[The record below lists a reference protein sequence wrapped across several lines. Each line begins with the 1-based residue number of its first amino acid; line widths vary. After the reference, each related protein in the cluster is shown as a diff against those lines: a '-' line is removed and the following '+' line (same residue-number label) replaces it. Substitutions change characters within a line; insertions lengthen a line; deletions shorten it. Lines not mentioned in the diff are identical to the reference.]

1 VSEETFSGDR
11 IGFGVE
17 ATGEEHG
24 LMGLAL
30 LQAIS
35 IGVGF
40 IAFVVVA
47 ILVVSILYSAI
58 KIVKEYERGVIFRLG
73 RVQGGPKGPG
83 LFVLLPMVDRMV
95 KIDLRTVT
103 MDVPPQDVITRD
115 NVPARVNAVVYFRV
129 VDPNRSVIE
138 VENHVLAT
146 SQISQTTLRSVLGQ
160 KDLDELLTNR
170 EEINEEL
177 QTIIDEQ
184 TDPWGIK
191 VSVVEVKDVEIP
203 SQMQRAMAR
212 QAESERERRAKIIA
226 AEGEYQ
232 ASERLRQAADRLESP
247 TALQL
252 RLFQTM
258 GEIAVNQNSTIIL
271 PVPIDLIRPFI
282 ESQDGS
288 YGEGVRAARR
298 EEEEAERLYEET
310 VGETSSGT
318 EKLAGE
324 QVPGEPRSSG
334 DRT

>member
-1 VSEETFSGDR
+1 VY
-11 IGFGVE
+11 
-17 ATGEEHG
+17 AA
-24 LMGLAL
+24 LAL
-30 LQAIS
+30 LQAVG
-35 IGVGF
+35 IGLVAIVVV
-40 IAFVVVA
+40 IAAIFVVS
-47 ILVVSILYSAI
+47 VVLSAI
-58 KIVKEYERGVIFRLG
+58 KVVKEYERGVIFRIG

-83 LFVLLPMVDRMV
+83 LFILLPVVDRMV
-95 KIDLRTVT
+95 KVDLRTVT

-115 NVPARVNAVVYFRV
+115 NVPARVTAVIYFRV
-129 VDPNRSVIE
+129 VDPNKSVLE

-160 KDLDELLTNR
+160 KNLDDLLTNR

-177 QTIIDEQ
+177 QKIIDEQ
-184 TDPWGIK
+184 TEPWGIK

-271 PVPIDLIRPFI
+271 PVPIDLFKPFL
-282 ESQDGS
+282 ESHNGSS
-288 YGEGVRAARR
+288 YGQGVRAARR
-298 EEEEAERLYEET
+298 EEQKEAERLYEEA
-310 VGETSSGT
+310 VGEAAREVSSEEVPT
-318 EKLAGE
+318 EMPDGE
-324 QVPGEPRSSG
+324 ANR
-334 DRT
+334 

>member
-1 VSEETFSGDR
+1 M
-11 IGFGVE
+11 GF
-17 ATGEEHG
+17 
-24 LMGLAL
+24 AL
-30 LQAIS
+30 LQAIPAG
-35 IGVGF
+35 IGF
-40 IAFVVVA
+40 IAVAVVLIFLASVL
-47 ILVVSILYSAI
+47 ISAI
-58 KIVKEYERGVIFRLG
+58 KVVKEYERGVIFRLG

-83 LFVLLPMVDRMV
+83 LFILLPFIDNMV

-129 VDPNRSVIE
+129 VDPNKSVIE

-160 KDLDELLTNR
+160 KDLDGLLTNR
-170 EEINEEL
+170 DEINDEL
-177 QTIIDEQ
+177 QNIIDKQ

-203 SQMQRAMAR
+203 QQMQRAMAR

-232 ASERLRQAADRLESP
+232 ASQRLRQAADRLESP
-247 TALQL
+247 QALQL

-271 PVPIDLIRPFI
+271 PVPIDLLRPYL
-282 ESQDGS
+282 SVPDGS
-288 YGEGVRAARR
+288 RGDYEARAQRER
-298 EEEEAERLYEET
+298 LEEEEEAERMYEEA
-310 VGETSSGT
+310 VGDVPRE
-318 EKLAGE
+318 E
-324 QVPGEPRSSG
+324 VPGEMPRGPERS
-334 DRT
+334 

>member
-1 VSEETFSGDR
+1 MYATLGLVQAVG
-11 IGFGVE
+11 IGFS
-17 ATGEEHG
+17 
-24 LMGLAL
+24 
-30 LQAIS
+30 AIVLV
-35 IGVGF
+35 I
-40 IAFVVVA
+40 IAIFVVS
-47 ILVVSILYSAI
+47 VVISAI

-83 LFVLLPMVDRMV
+83 LFILLPMVDRMV

-103 MDVPPQDVITRD
+103 MDVPPQDIITRD

-129 VDPNRSVIE
+129 VDPNRSVLE

-160 KDLDELLTNR
+160 KDLDDLLTNR
-170 EEINEEL
+170 EQINAEL

-203 SQMQRAMAR
+203 QNMQRAMAR

-271 PVPIDLIRPFI
+271 PIPIDLLRPYL
-282 ESQDGS
+282 EPQNGS
-288 YGEGVRAARR
+288 YGEGVRASRR
-298 EEEEAERLYEET
+298 EEKREAEREAERLYEET
-310 VGETSSGT
+310 VGDAAREVSS
-318 EKLAGE
+318 EAVSSEMPDGE
-324 QVPGEPRSSG
+324 ANR
-334 DRT
+334 

>member
-1 VSEETFSGDR
+1 VYAPLGLLQSLG
-11 IGFGVE
+11 IGF
-17 ATGEEHG
+17 A
-24 LMGLAL
+24 
-30 LQAIS
+30 
-35 IGVGF
+35 
-40 IAFVVVA
+40 A
-47 ILVVSILYSAI
+47 ILVAIVAIFVVAVLISAI
-58 KIVKEYERGVIFRLG
+58 KVVKEYERGVIFRLG

-83 LFVLLPMVDRMV
+83 LFLLFPLVDNMV

-129 VDPNRSVIE
+129 VDPNKSVIE

-160 KDLDELLTNR
+160 KDLDDLLTNR

-177 QTIIDEQ
+177 QRTIDEQ
-184 TDPWGIK
+184 TDPWGVN

-271 PVPIDLIRPFI
+271 PVPIDLFKPFL
-282 ESQDGS
+282 ESQNGASS
-288 YGEGVRAARR
+288 YGQGVEAAIR
-298 EEEEAERLYEET
+298 EEEKEAERLYEET
-310 VGETSSGT
+310 VGDATREVSSEEIPT
-318 EKLAGE
+318 EMPDGE
-324 QVPGEPRSSG
+324 ASP
-334 DRT
+334 